1 MSDEQNPD
9 QERFREAL
17 DAVNWKFGDER
28 MLTEFERK
36 NLTRLMYLAF
46 CDLRGLARDGK
57 MGQARALA
65 EAFHN
70 IPLLMHTQ
78 NFSFRA
84 FKDFLQ
90 RYQNNY
96 AKVQFNYLQ
105 EWEKLNTEIPRA

>member
-9 QERFREAL
+9 EERFRKAL

-28 MLTEFERK
+28 VLTEAERK
-36 NLTRLMYLAF
+36 RLTRLMYLAF
-46 CDLRGLARDGK
+46 CDLRGLAREGK
-57 MGQARALA
+57 MEQARSLA

-90 RYQNNY
+90 RYQEKY
-96 AKVQFNYLQ
+96 TKVQFNYLQ
-105 EWEKLNTEIPRA
+105 EWEKLNNEIAGA

>member
-9 QERFREAL
+9 EEHFRKAL

-28 MLTEFERK
+28 MLTEIERK

-57 MGQARALA
+57 MEQAKSLA

-84 FKDFLQ
+84 FRDFLQ
-90 RYQNNY
+90 KYQDNY
-96 AKVQFNYLQ
+96 TNAQFNYLQ
-105 EWEKLNTEIPRA
+105 EWAKLNTEISGA